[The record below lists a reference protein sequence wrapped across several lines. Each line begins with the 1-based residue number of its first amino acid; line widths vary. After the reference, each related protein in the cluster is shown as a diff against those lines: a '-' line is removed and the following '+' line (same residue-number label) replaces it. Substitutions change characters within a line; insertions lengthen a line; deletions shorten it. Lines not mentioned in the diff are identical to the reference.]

1 MPPERKAK
9 LRTASDVIS
18 RLRWSDGEL
27 LNHHEQEKNTTVTNN
42 NGLVMMGYTDRIVG
56 PLEKAVKDY
65 VSAKADGDIPEHRI
79 LYFRRAA
86 DDQPLEEQILWDRA
100 GRVDRIFQSGNG
112 SDAPV
117 APETLKAV
125 REAKENMICIE

>member
-1 MPPERKAK
+1 MPEKKAK

-18 RLRWSDGEL
+18 RLRWSDGEQHQD
-27 LNHHEQEKNTTVTNN
+27 HHERVENTNN
-42 NGLVMMGYTDRIVG
+42 NGLVMIGYSDRIVG
-56 PLEKAVKDY
+56 PMEKAVKDY

-79 LYFRRAA
+79 LYLRRAA
-86 DDQPLEEQILWDRA
+86 DDQPLEEQILWDRS

-125 REAKENMICIE
+125 REAKENMIRIE